1 VVERSQH
8 DIMVE
13 KFGIILPILN
23 ERQRR
28 LLLAAEANA
37 LGHGG
42 IIAVARASRVS
53 RATIVDG
60 IRELAEGAVEPSTR
74 VRKEGGGRKRVEETD
89 PAMVAAL
96 DQLISPDTR
105 GDPESPLR

>member
-42 IIAVARASRVS
+42 IIAETNRDRRGAGHLTLSR
-53 RATIVDG
+53 
-60 IRELAEGAVEPSTR
+60 P
-74 VRKEGGGRKRVEETD
+74 
-89 PAMVAAL
+89 
-96 DQLISPDTR
+96 
-105 GDPESPLR
+105 